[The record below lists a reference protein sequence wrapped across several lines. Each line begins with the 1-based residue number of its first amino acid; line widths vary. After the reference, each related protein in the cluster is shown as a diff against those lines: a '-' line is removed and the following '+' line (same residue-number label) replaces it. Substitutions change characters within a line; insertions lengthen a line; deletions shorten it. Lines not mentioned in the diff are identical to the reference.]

1 MCFTTFLKK
10 FQEPQVH
17 DFLKDKHVRID
28 IWLPFSDFLFT

>member
-10 FQEPQVH
+10 FQQPQVN
-17 DFLKDKHVRID
+17 DILKDKHVRID